1 MVTRSFGGCGMWI
14 SWHLLKTE
22 SFPSLPFTARV
33 NAHSLAQPATIGAFW
48 LDCGNDDG
56 LLLGKD
62 SFFWWHT
69 PAAPCLTGVLPA
81 RDDHQ
86 SGDRDDEDFE
96 FTAADTWDD
105 DQDYAVLCFTMI
117 WCDMIWCDG
126 VWWVCST
133 PIFLVDLNIHIGV
146 WTTTARLL
154 SRSLWGWH
162 QPHIWDGLGWYI
174 VNHPSDRYITILF
187 YNVFILY

>member
-1 MVTRSFGGCGMWI
+1 MNFLTSTENWIISVVTVHCQSECPQLG
-14 SWHLLKTE
+14 STSNH
-22 SFPSLPFTARV
+22 
-33 NAHSLAQPATIGAFW
+33 GAFW

-117 WCDMIWCDG
+117 WCDMIWCEG

-146 WTTTARLL
+146 WTTTARVL
-154 SRSLWGWH
+154 SRSLWGDA
-162 QPHIWDGLGWYI
+162 PAISGMDWDGTLWIIQLAGVLQYGFIMFYI
-174 VNHPSDRYITILF
+174 NGL
-187 YNVFILY
+187 